1 MKEYEWL
8 AHYKTTNYYDS
19 RKEVP
24 SPPGILKLHT
34 LPTQYKVVFC
44 YYHETKMME
53 IVKTKMCLVE
63 EIKI

>member
-34 LPTQYKVVFC
+34 LSTQYKVVFG

-63 EIKI
+63 EIEI

>member
-1 MKEYEWL
+1 MKEYGWL

-34 LPTQYKVVFC
+34 LPTQYKVVFG
-44 YYHETKMME
+44 YYYEIKRME

-63 EIKI
+63 EIEI